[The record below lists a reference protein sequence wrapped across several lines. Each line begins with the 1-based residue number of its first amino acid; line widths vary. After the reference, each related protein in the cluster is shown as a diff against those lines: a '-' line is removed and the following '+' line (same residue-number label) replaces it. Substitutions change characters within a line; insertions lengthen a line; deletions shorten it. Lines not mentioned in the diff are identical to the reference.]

1 MREEKGTFF
10 LWPEYSLLW
19 RFLNE
24 ICSSMVGSNEDS
36 QKLMMIVESL
46 PPRNNFDSR
55 DNTL

>member
-10 LWPEYSLLW
+10 LWLEYSLLW

-24 ICSSMVGSNEDS
+24 ICSSMVGRNEDS